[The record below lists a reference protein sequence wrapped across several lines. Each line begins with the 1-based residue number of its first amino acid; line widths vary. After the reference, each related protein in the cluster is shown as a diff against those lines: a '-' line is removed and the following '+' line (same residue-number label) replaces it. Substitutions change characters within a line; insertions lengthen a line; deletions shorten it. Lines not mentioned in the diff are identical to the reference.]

1 MVKLCS
7 NSDVYNWYWED
18 LRVQSYKS
26 ETVSL
31 NNTETKVSSGHLHWV
46 IFPNNL
52 TPVAVLL
59 FSCFGRRASVM
70 PTAWCASFGPCDILS
85 GKTKQRRCIPLVK
98 TERKVD
104 PIKAVIMQCAP
115 SKATRVSDA
124 WEPRGFVHFHR
135 PHIVMRDLSLTLQ
148 AESLFICDCD
158 PGSCSQCSAV
168 LPSVGQSRPDIYLST
183 SSYVMTIPWRL
194 HVVSPPPS
202 TNPSDG

>member
-1 MVKLCS
+1 M
-7 NSDVYNWYWED
+7 
-18 LRVQSYKS
+18 
-26 ETVSL
+26 
-31 NNTETKVSSGHLHWV
+31 SSGHFHWV

-70 PTAWCASFGPCDILS
+70 PKAWCASFGPCDILS

-135 PHIVMRDLSLTLQ
+135 PHIVMRDYLSLSKQEAFWYASVTQ
-148 AESLFICDCD
+148 AAALSAPLFFPVWARADLTFIWVHLRMSWQYHEAACRFPPTQHKSLRWLMLIF
-158 PGSCSQCSAV
+158 
-168 LPSVGQSRPDIYLST
+168 
-183 SSYVMTIPWRL
+183 
-194 HVVSPPPS
+194 
-202 TNPSDG
+202 